1 MGEVFDKEL
10 EKAKSLAYNKSRQA
24 RVLDDLSTAYLS
36 TDFEGLD
43 KSLISVKMA
52 RKYLRSRGYTQAEID
67 DFFLQKSCLS
77 KTSLRKLRN
86 ESIYNEDNSIRDI
99 VSCIPFHTD
108 TNTTDL
114 IIEELKNRPALLQAL
129 KKGSSRDSI
138 AKTFKLNNTT
148 LLVNFY
154 NKYQSIIEE

>member
-1 MGEVFDKEL
+1 MGEIFNQEI
-10 EKAKSLAYNKSRQA
+10 EKAKSLSYNKTKQTRI
-24 RVLDDLSTAYLS
+24 LDDLGTAYLS

-43 KSLISVKMA
+43 KSLLSVKMA
-52 RKYLRSRGYTQAEID
+52 RKYLSSQGYTHAEID

-86 ESIYNEDNSIRDI
+86 ESIYNEDNSIRDV

-108 TNTTDL
+108 MNTTDL
-114 IIEELKNRPALLQAL
+114 IIEELKSRPALLQAL
-129 KKGSSRDSI
+129 KKGSSRDAI

-148 LLVNFY
+148 LLINFY
-154 NKYQSIIEE
+154 NKYQNIIED